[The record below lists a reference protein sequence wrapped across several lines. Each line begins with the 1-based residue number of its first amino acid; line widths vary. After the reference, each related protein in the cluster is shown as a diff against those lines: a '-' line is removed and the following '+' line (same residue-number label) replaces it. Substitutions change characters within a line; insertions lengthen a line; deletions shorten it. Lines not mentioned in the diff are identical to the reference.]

1 MAAAS
6 TRLSGLLGRVLQT
19 GVGVSAAVALLGGS
33 IYLGRHGTSLTEYGE
48 FRGVPHGLDTVRGIV
63 RGALEGRG
71 RWITQFALLILIATP
86 IARVALSAFA
96 FAREGDRT
104 YVAICLFVLAMLL
117 VGLLGGIG

>member
-33 IYLGRHGTSLTEYGE
+33 IYLGRHGAS
-48 FRGVPHGLDTVRGIV
+48 
-63 RGALEGRG
+63 
-71 RWITQFALLILIATP
+71 
-86 IARVALSAFA
+86 
-96 FAREGDRT
+96 REGDRT